1 MNLSALAK
9 PAGLSFSGRFFL
21 VSTLPTTLAG
31 TYLLVLVWAGA
42 PGPVRFGRAWHIASD
57 LGVGPSL
64 LLLLVITAL
73 GVITMPL
80 QLPMVRW
87 MEGYW
92 PRRLGRLADWCR
104 KRQEH
109 RCGDLVRTAKAK
121 DGLPAKTKDDLRPED
136 IDEQVARG
144 YAQRL
149 RYPVGA
155 PHPLR
160 PTALGNALT
169 AAEFRAGRVYGID
182 APVFWTRL
190 EPLLSGRIATTVT
203 EQRDAMDAAARLS
216 VTAALCVPLTVWL
229 LWRSGWWLLL
239 AVLLVAVS
247 RLSYRAAVH
256 AAVAYGQYVE
266 AAFDLHRFDLLSA
279 LHLPLPADREAEE
292 RANDALGGLWRQG
305 QPPKPPL
312 RYEHPSGEPSA
323 PASPEAE

>member
-9 PAGLSFSGRFFL
+9 PAGLPLSGRLFL

-42 PGPVRFGRAWHIASD
+42 PGPVRFARAWRAAEG

-64 LLLLVITAL
+64 LLLLLVTAL
-73 GVITMPL
+73 GVTTMPL

-92 PRRLGRLADWCR
+92 PRRLRWLADWCCR
-104 KRQEH
+104 RQE
-109 RCGDLVRTAKAK
+109 RRSGRAVSTWESK
-121 DGLPAKTKDDLRPED
+121 DVPRPED
-136 IDEQVARG
+136 KDVDELVARG
-144 YAQRL
+144 YDQRL
-149 RYPVGA
+149 RYPVDA
-155 PHPLR
+155 PHRFR

-169 AAEFRAGRVYGID
+169 AAEFRAGRWYGLD

-190 EPLLSGRIATTVT
+190 EPLLSGRIATTIT

-216 VTAALCVPLTVWL
+216 VTAAVCVPPTVWL

-239 AVLLVAVS
+239 TVPLVALS

-266 AAFDLHRFDLLSA
+266 AAFDLHRFDLLGA
-279 LHLPLPADREAEE
+279 LHLPLPADREAEV

-305 QPPKPPL
+305 QPPNPPL

>member
-21 VSTLPTTLAG
+21 VSTLPATLAG

-42 PGPVRFGRAWHIASD
+42 PGPVRFGRAWHTAEG

-64 LLLLVITAL
+64 LLLLLVTAL

-80 QLPMVRW
+80 QLPMIRW

-92 PRRLGRLADWCR
+92 PQRLRWLANWCCA
-104 KRQEH
+104 RQQH
-109 RCGDLVRTAKAK
+109 RSGK
-121 DGLPAKTKDDLRPED
+121 DVSTWGPKNAPRPAPRPTPED
-136 IDEQVARG
+136 IDELVARG
-144 YAQRL
+144 YEQRL
-149 RYPVGA
+149 RYPVEA
-155 PHPLR
+155 PHRFR

-169 AAEFRAGRVYGID
+169 TAEFRAGRWYGLD

-190 EPLLSGRIATTVT
+190 EPLLSGRIATTIT

-216 VTAALCVPLTVWL
+216 VTAALCVPPTLWL

-239 AVLLVAVS
+239 APLLIAVS

-266 AAFDLHRFDLLSA
+266 AAFDLHRFDLLTA
-279 LHLPLPADREAEE
+279 LHLPLPADQEAEV
-292 RANDALGGLWRQG
+292 RTNDALGGLWRQG
-305 QPPKPPL
+305 LPPKPPL
-312 RYEHPSGEPSA
+312 RYEHPSAEPPA
-323 PASPEAE
+323 TASPETE

>member
-31 TYLLVLVWAGA
+31 MYLLVLVWAGA
-42 PGPVRFGRAWHIASD
+42 PGPVRFGRAWHTAEG

-64 LLLLVITAL
+64 LLLLLITAL
-73 GVITMPL
+73 GVVTMPL

-87 MEGYW
+87 LEGYW
-92 PRRLGRLADWCR
+92 PQRLRRLADRCR
-104 KRQEH
+104 ERQVH
-109 RCGDLVRTAKAK
+109 RSGEVVRTWESK
-121 DGLPAKTKDDLRPED
+121 DASRPASRPTLAE
-136 IDEQVARG
+136 IDEKVAHG
-144 YAQRL
+144 YVQRL
-149 RYPVGA
+149 RYPVDA
-155 PHPLR
+155 PHLFR

-169 AAEFRAGRVYGID
+169 AAEFRAGRWYGLD

-190 EPLLSGRIATTVT
+190 EPLLSGRLAATIT

-216 VTAALCVPLTVWL
+216 VTAAVCVPPTIWL

-247 RLSYRAAVH
+247 RLSYLAAVH

-266 AAFDLHRFDLLSA
+266 AAFDLHRFELLAA
-279 LHLPLPADREAEE
+279 LHLPLPADREAEV

-305 QPPKPPL
+305 HAPDPPL

-323 PASPEAE
+323 PATTEAE

>member
-9 PAGLSFSGRFFL
+9 PTGPSFSGRFFL

-31 TYLLVLVWAGA
+31 TYLLVVVWAGA
-42 PGPVRFGRAWHIASD
+42 PGPVRFGRAWRIAAG

-64 LLLLVITAL
+64 LLLLLVTAA

-87 MEGYW
+87 LEGYW
-92 PRRLGRLADWCR
+92 PRRLRWLADWCR
-104 KRQEH
+104 KRQKH
-109 RCGDLVRTAKAK
+109 RCGNVVRA
-121 DGLPAKTKDDLRPED
+121 LRTEGAPSPEV
-136 IDEQVARG
+136 IDEQLAQG
-144 YAQRL
+144 YVQRL
-149 RYPVGA
+149 RYPVDA
-155 PHPLR
+155 PRLFR

-169 AAEFRAGRVYGID
+169 AAEFRAGRWYGLD

-216 VTAALCVPLTVWL
+216 VTAALCVPPTVWL

-239 AVLLVAVS
+239 AVLLVVVS
-247 RLSYRAAVH
+247 RLSYLAAVH

-266 AAFDLHRFDLLSA
+266 AAFDLHRFDLLGA
-279 LHLPLPADREAEE
+279 LHLPLPADREAEL
-292 RANDALGGLWRQG
+292 RANDALGELLRQG
-305 QPPKPPL
+305 LPPNPPL
-312 RYEHPSGEPSA
+312 RYEHPSGEPSP
-323 PASPEAE
+323 PASHPAG

>member
-42 PGPVRFGRAWHIASD
+42 PGPVRFGRAWRTAAN

-64 LLLLVITAL
+64 VLLLLITAL

-80 QLPMVRW
+80 QVPMVRW

-92 PRRLGRLADWCR
+92 PRRLRWLADWCR
-104 KRQEH
+104 ARQKH
-109 RCGDLVRTAKAK
+109 RSGEDVSTWGPK
-121 DGLPAKTKDDLRPED
+121 DAPRPTRRPTPEE
-136 IDEQVARG
+136 IDELVARG
-144 YAQRL
+144 QAQRL
-149 RYPVGA
+149 RYPVDA
-155 PHPLR
+155 PRLFR

-169 AAEFRAGRVYGID
+169 AAEFRAGRWYGLD

-190 EPLLSGRIATTVT
+190 EPLLSGRIATTIT

-216 VTAALCVPLTVWL
+216 ITAALCVPATVWL

-256 AAVAYGQYVE
+256 AAIAYGQYVE
-266 AAFDLHRFDLLSA
+266 AAFDLHRFDLLAA
-279 LHLPLPADREAEE
+279 LHLPLPADQEAEV
-292 RANDALGGLWRQG
+292 RANDALGELWRQG
-305 QPPKPPL
+305 LPLESPL
-312 RYEHPSGEPSA
+312 RYQHPSGEPSV